1 MFASTRGTVHMQK
14 SRGTSLCRG
23 SCGVLGR
30 DLCSVYR
37 PCVGMCRDPVTIPSF
52 WADSWVGPEAD
63 CCPSP
68 AQSAVLEDHNGNA
81 QDLETLIEEH
91 VAGVILSEHERD
103 PFNPVE

>member
-1 MFASTRGTVHMQK
+1 M
-14 SRGTSLCRG
+14 
-23 SCGVLGR
+23 
-30 DLCSVYR
+30 
-37 PCVGMCRDPVTIPSF
+37 
-52 WADSWVGPEAD
+52 GPEAD